1 MATRTDKDFSNVN
14 PHLVDAE
21 TNVEIASGN
30 LESDLYIDHRDL
42 QEEFLKQPELFA
54 WWATM
59 AEIAKDL
66 VSRQKFFVDRLA
78 AKIDFEIRNPP
89 PLPNGEKDPT
99 KITEKL
105 IEHRIT
111 VHPDYEREMFRYLEY
126 KKQLGLL
133 QAGQE
138 AMVQRKDMLISLGAN
153 YRAEASSNPTI
164 LRDAARER
172 SRKAMELHK
181 AQQEYEETHNTKPT
195 TSATPSP
202 TPRGVPKRQP

>member
-1 MATRTDKDFSNVN
+1 MATRTNKDFTKSN

-21 TNVEIASGN
+21 TSVVLADGN
-30 LESDLYIDHRDL
+30 IENDLYIDQRDL
-42 QEEFLKQPELFA
+42 QEEFLKQPELYA

-59 AEIAKDL
+59 TEIAKDL
-66 VSRQKFFVDRLA
+66 VARQKFFLERLA
-78 AKIDFEIRNPP
+78 AKLDFDIRNPP
-89 PLPNGEKDPT
+89 PLPDGSKDST
-99 KITEKL
+99 RITEKY
-105 IEHRIT
+105 IENRINS
-111 VHPDYEREMFRYLEY
+111 HPDYEREMFRFLEY

-133 QAGQE
+133 QAGSE

-172 SRKAMELHK
+172 SRKAAELHK

-195 TSATPSP
+195 ATPSP
-202 TPRGVPKRQP
+202 TMRGVPKRKP